1 MNKLA
6 TLMQSESQQNRTP
19 SVAIIGGGIAG
30 ATAAVHMS
38 ELGINIHLIEK
49 GSGLVS
55 GPPICHLHAGGN
67 LYREISTEQCIELLK
82 QSIDTVRLY
91 PQTVNKR
98 PTVIAVPYS
107 DGGSPEEL
115 YERLITIQS
124 CYAELV
130 RQDPANKVLGEP
142 TDYYKFYSRDEIEAL
157 ASLDQPNLPST
168 MDEWMIPFAKH
179 VDMEVLKF
187 PVVAV
192 QEYGWSVF
200 RIAASATLALEKM
213 PNCRLKTETQVIGVE
228 ESDDGWTLECL
239 SSDGTVEFLQV
250 DYLVNACGYETGS
263 IDDLA
268 QKPRERLVEFK
279 AAYVTHWP
287 QCEESWPEVIF
298 HGPRGTPNGMAQLT
312 PYPDGIF
319 QLHGMTKDITL
330 FEDGLVA
337 SNARSSQPSL
347 PVRLK
352 SKIQKGWDE
361 EVIVQRSRR
370 AIEHMARYIPD
381 YGLAHEYG
389 TPLFGAQQI
398 PGKDDTLRAADV
410 TFEGKHYARVEVV
423 KGSSA
428 YEAAIKLVQQWQL
441 FDYQNQTIE
450 QLHPVTL
457 SLSELEI
464 ESKAKE
470 LALTRTYPAQLAQ
483 YYGQR

>member
-1 MNKLA
+1 MNELA
-6 TLMQSESQQNRTP
+6 TLMQPESQSTHTP

-30 ATAAVHMS
+30 ATAAVHMA
-38 ELGINIHLIEK
+38 ELGLNVHLIEK

-82 QSIDTVRLY
+82 QSIDTIRLY

-115 YERLITIQS
+115 YERLITIQD
-124 CYAELV
+124 CYAQLV
-130 RQDPANKVLGEP
+130 EKDSANKVLGEP
-142 TDYYKFYSRDEIEAL
+142 ADYYKFYSRDEIEAL
-157 ASLDQPNLPST
+157 AELEQPAEPST
-168 MDEWMIPFAKH
+168 IDEWLIPFAKH
-179 VDMEVLKF
+179 TDLEVLKF

-213 PNCRLKTETQVIGVE
+213 PNCQLKTDTQVIGVE
-228 ESDDGWTLECL
+228 ESEQGWALECL
-239 SSDGTVEFLQV
+239 DSDGQVEFLQV
-250 DYLVNACGYETGS
+250 EYLVNACGYETGS

-279 AAYVTHWP
+279 AAYVTNWP
-287 QCEESWPEVIF
+287 ECQELWPEVIF

-337 SNARSSQPSL
+337 SDNASSQPSL
-347 PVRLK
+347 PLRLK

-361 EVIVQRSRR
+361 EVIVERSRR
-370 AIEHMARYIPD
+370 AIEHMSRFIPD
-381 YGLAHEYG
+381 YQRAHEFG

-428 YEAAIKLVQQWQL
+428 YEAAIKLVEQWQL

-457 SLSELEI
+457 ALTSTEI
-464 ESKAKE
+464 EQKAKQ
-470 LALTRTYPAQLAQ
+470 LAEFRTYPQQLAQ
-483 YYGQR
+483 YYGQ